1 MKYTLVADG
10 IQLSF
15 DNLRILSDIYIQC
28 EAGKITGLLGRN
40 GCGKSSLLNII
51 YGTLPCDN
59 KSVRINNTSFP
70 QAFRRPDLLRYLPQH
85 PFIPARFTLKRALA
99 DFNLSLP
106 LLEETFPEYRRMH
119 NTAVGNLSGGQR
131 RFIEVYC
138 IVKSASRFALL
149 DEPFS
154 FLAPIQVER
163 LKKLLMAEKQHKGF
177 IITDHMYP
185 HILDM
190 ADNMYLLQN
199 GKAHAVTQKAD
210 LERLGY
216 LRPGQLS

>member
-1 MKYTLVADG
+1 MTYTLAADS
-10 IQLSF
+10 IQLSY
-15 DNLRILSDIYIQC
+15 DNRRILSDIYIQC

-51 YGTLPCDN
+51 YGTLRCDD

-85 PFIPARFTLKRALA
+85 QFIPPRFTLKRVLA
-99 DFNLSLP
+99 DFNVSFP
-106 LLEETFPEYRRMH
+106 ALEEAFPEYRRMH
-119 NTAVGNLSGGQR
+119 NTALGNLSGGQR
-131 RFIEVYC
+131 RFLEVYC
-138 IVKSASRFALL
+138 IVKSASRFAML

-154 FLAPIQVER
+154 FLSPIQVER
-163 LKKLLMAEKQHKGF
+163 LKKVLIEEKQHKGF

-185 HILDM
+185 HILDV

-199 GKAHAVTQKAD
+199 GKAHAVAQKTD

-216 LRPGQLS
+216 LRPGQLP